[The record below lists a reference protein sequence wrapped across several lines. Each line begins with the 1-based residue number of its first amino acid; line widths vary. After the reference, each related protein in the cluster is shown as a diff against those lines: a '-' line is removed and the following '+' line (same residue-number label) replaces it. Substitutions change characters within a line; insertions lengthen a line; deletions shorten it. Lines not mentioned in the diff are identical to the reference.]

1 MDEPIEIQIPTGLA
15 IKTLMKALSVGNAY
29 TWQVLWDDEI
39 QYGKPKTNAMPEL
52 LLKGR
57 ILRIRRED
65 IHHLEGLKRT
75 LYLLNGGGSDG

>member
-1 MDEPIEIQIPTGLA
+1 MDKPIEIQIPTDLA
-15 IKTLMKALSVGNAY
+15 IKTLIKTISVGDAY

-39 QYGKPKTNAMPEL
+39 QYGKTKTDAMPEL

-57 ILRIRRED
+57 SLRIRRED
-65 IHHLEGLKRT
+65 IHHLEGLKPT